1 MVALGLPHRHRALP
15 VPVEQDPRDP
25 GQRPAPRR
33 APAPAERR
41 PRANFDSLA
50 IGAPLTA
57 ALVGVLLADGEGAL
71 AVPGL
76 NGDGAGG
83 ATAANRIQPGTV
95 VTSHPGVAAVQLDGP
110 SNGAAE
116 TFSASASDAVD
127 PVAPSA
133 AAAAPETAE
142 EGAAGGLAA
151 PPAGAIT
158 AGSESVVGGPINISL
173 ASSAPLDD
181 LALDAAAGAG
191 AGASPDHRIGDTI
204 TGTDGDDVIH
214 GTPYNDHLFGGAG
227 NDTIYGYE
235 GDDLLD
241 GGSGDDRL
249 FGGPGDDRLLGGR
262 GNDELF
268 GGTGDDTLSGGL
280 GRDHLFGE
288 EGRDWLD
295 GGPGDDLL
303 DGGPGADRLI
313 GGAGDDRLVV
323 DHLHDVALESGRGAD
338 GGGNDLLEV
347 AGGFANQLPDGV
359 DRVTFVLSE
368 NLSNA
373 LPSGAATYRQQVG
386 SEIEHV
392 TLKGDAD
399 HDIFGDSKDNHL
411 TGNLGDNHLYG
422 EGGDDVL
429 DGGAGDDV
437 LGGDS
442 GNDRLN
448 GGSGDDLLM
457 GGSGRDELHG
467 GAGDDLLDGG
477 RGADLLYGG
486 AGNDT
491 FVIGL
496 NDSAVDTVFDHDD
509 HNRLT
514 IEGGDGHLTQTA
526 VVGDDL
532 YVVVDHNP
540 VAIVDGYLGNEAAL
554 EGIDTGDGVRSA
566 DNYMAPGAGARPALA
581 ATAAPRSSLS
591 ADDDLLGGYLSRPS
605 HTGTFGAD
613 RLLGSSEA
621 DWLSGGADNDHL
633 VGNGGRDV
641 LEGGAGNDVLDG
653 GGGDDRY
660 LIRAGDTGW
669 DVIRDTEG
677 SNVVELD
684 GFAGA
689 HARGVVAGKDLIVV
703 VDSSPVFTFEN
714 FVGNEHA
721 LAGVQIGDEL
731 LSADDLLS

>member
-1 MVALGLPHRHRALP
+1 
-15 VPVEQDPRDP
+15 
-25 GQRPAPRR
+25 
-33 APAPAERR
+33 
-41 PRANFDSLA
+41 
-50 IGAPLTA
+50 
-57 ALVGVLLADGEGAL
+57 
-71 AVPGL
+71 
-76 NGDGAGG
+76 
-83 ATAANRIQPGTV
+83 
-95 VTSHPGVAAVQLDGP
+95 VTSHPGVAAARLDGP

-116 TFSASASDAVD
+116 TFSASASDALD
-127 PVAPSA
+127 PVAPTA
-133 AAAAPETAE
+133 AAAAPETAA

-151 PPAGAIT
+151 PPAGAI
-158 AGSESVVGGPINISL
+158 AADGDSVVGGPINISL
-173 ASSAPLDD
+173 ASGAALDD

-191 AGASPDHRIGDTI
+191 AGTSPDHRIGDTI

-249 FGGPGDDRLLGGR
+249 FGGPGHDRLLGGS

-268 GGTGDDTLSGGL
+268 GGTGDDSLSGGL
-280 GRDHLFGE
+280 GRDRLFGE

-313 GGAGDDRLVV
+313 GGSGDDRLVV

-338 GGGNDLLEV
+338 GGGDDLLVV
-347 AGGFANQLPDGV
+347 ADGFADQLPDGV

-368 NLSNA
+368 NLGKA
-373 LPSGAATYRQQVG
+373 LPSDAASYRQQVG
-386 SEIEHV
+386 NEIEHV
-392 TLKGDAD
+392 TLEGDAD
-399 HDIFGDSKDNHL
+399 HDVFGDSKDNHL

-422 EGGDDVL
+422 GGGDDVL
-429 DGGAGDDV
+429 DGGAGADV
-437 LGGDS
+437 LEGDS
-442 GNDRLN
+442 GRDRLDGGGGDDILT
-448 GGSGDDLLM
+448 GGSGT
-457 GGSGRDELHG
+457 DELHG
-467 GAGDDLLDGG
+467 GAGDDLIDGG

-496 NDSAVDTVFDHDD
+496 HDSDTVFDHEG

-514 IEGGDGHLTQTA
+514 IEGGEGLPAQTA
-526 VVGDDL
+526 VVGDEL
-532 YVVVDHNP
+532 HVVVDHNP
-540 VAIVDGYLGNEAAL
+540 IAAAIVDDYVGNEAAL
-554 EGIDTGDGVRSA
+554 EGIDTGDGIRSV
-566 DNYMAPGAGARPALA
+566 DDLMAPGAGAGPALVA
-581 ATAAPRSSLS
+581 AAAPGSSVG
-591 ADDDLLGGYLSRPS
+591 ADDDVLGDYLSRPS
-605 HTGTFGAD
+605 QTGTSGAD

-621 DWLSGGADNDHL
+621 DWLSGGDDNDHL

-669 DVIRDTEG
+669 DVIRDAEG

-689 HARGVVAGKDLIVV
+689 HARGVIAGKDLIVV
-703 VDSSPVFTFEN
+703 VDSAPVFTFEN